1 MTPMEDDQE
10 RVVIAGAGPVGLAL
24 ALGLARQ
31 GVRSLIFEQKPALSV
46 HSKAVI
52 VLTRTCEILYE
63 WEVLNSFKQHGLWR
77 ESVEVVDPKSHPI
90 FRMSFD
96 SLKPE
101 SPTPGVCVLPQDET
115 EKLLYEAAIATGL
128 VEVRFG
134 HTVQTF
140 DETANGVKVGFVGPK
155 GNDVIEGRF
164 LCGCDGAHGSVRAG
178 LGLALDGKTYK
189 AHAVLVDVCVADERD
204 KLPWPRADF
213 SQPGINAMIRFANGR
228 WRIILARP
236 GETDEAPPTPEFV
249 QSVVD
254 RMLAPGPIEIV
265 WASAFKIHC
274 RNAAA
279 FRKGRVLLLGDSAH
293 LNSPAGGQG
302 MNAGIQDAHN
312 LAWKLAAILKGAN
325 EEKFLNS
332 YDVERQ
338 HAIRNGVDV
347 ATNRL
352 TTFGI
357 FMPPWLRGIAFRIMR
372 SLARKPRYA
381 TRIAKGLG
389 MLNYRYGESDLI
401 DSSGGF
407 YLPDLELEPGL
418 RLRAVGAANG
428 FLMEWVEG
436 QIKLNEQTWKLNLD
450 AGVAAQ
456 GLGRWTVVRPDLVV
470 AYTRDSEMDAKKALE
485 AVAMPEG

>member
-1 MTPMEDDQE
+1 MTPMADDQE

-24 ALGLARQ
+24 ALGLALR
-31 GVRSLIFEQKPALSV
+31 GVRSLIFEKKPALSV

-52 VLTRTCEILYE
+52 VLTRTCEILHE
-63 WEVLNSFKQHGLWR
+63 WDVLDSFKQHSLWR
-77 ESVEVVDPKSHPI
+77 ESVEVVDPKNQPI
-90 FRMSFD
+90 FQMSFD
-96 SLKPE
+96 SLGPV
-101 SPTPGVCVLPQDET
+101 SPTPGVCVLLQDET
-115 EKLLYEAAIATGL
+115 EKMLYDAAIATGL
-128 VEVRFG
+128 VEVRFE
-134 HTVQTF
+134 HIVQTF
-140 DETANGVKVGFVGPK
+140 DQTENGVKVGFVGPN
-155 GNDVIEGRF
+155 GNDVIDGRF
-164 LCGCDGAHGSVRAG
+164 LCGCDGAHGSIRAG

-189 AHAVLVDVCVADERD
+189 AHAILADVRISDDRD
-204 KLPWPRADF
+204 KLPWPRANF
-213 SQPGINAMIRFANGR
+213 SQPGINAMVRFANGR

-249 QSVVD
+249 QSIVD
-254 RMLAPGPIEIV
+254 RILAPGPIQIV

-279 FRKGRVLLLGDSAH
+279 FRKGRVLLLGDAAH

-372 SLARKPRYA
+372 RLSRKPKYA
-381 TRIAKGLG
+381 LRIARGLG
-389 MLNYRYGESDLI
+389 MLNYRYAESDLI

-418 RLRAVGAANG
+418 RMRAAGGANG
-428 FLMEWVEG
+428 FLVEWVEG
-436 QIKLNEQTWKLNLD
+436 QIKLGERTWKPN
-450 AGVAAQ
+450 AGAAVAAQ
-456 GLGRWTVVRPDLVV
+456 GLGRWTVVRPDFVV
-470 AYTRDSEMDAKKALE
+470 AYTGESEADARVALKQTQIS
-485 AVAMPEG
+485 

>member
-1 MTPMEDDQE
+1 MTTDQE
-10 RVVIAGAGPVGLAL
+10 RVIVAGAGPVGLAL
-24 ALGLARQ
+24 ALGLARR
-31 GVRSLIFEQKPALSV
+31 GVRSLIFEQKPALSL

-52 VLTRTCEILYE
+52 VLTRTCEILHE
-63 WEVLNSFKQHGLWR
+63 WDVLDSFKQNSLWR

-90 FRMSFD
+90 FQMSFD
-96 SLKPE
+96 SLKPV

-140 DETANGVKVGFVGPK
+140 DETPNGVKVGFIGPN

-189 AHAVLVDVCVADERD
+189 AHAVLADVRVSDERD
-204 KLPWPRADF
+204 MLSWPRADF

-236 GETDEAPPTPEFV
+236 GETDEAPPPPEFV

-279 FRKGRVLLLGDSAH
+279 FRKGRVLLLGDAAH

-325 EEKFLNS
+325 EEKYLNS

-338 HAIRNGVDV
+338 HAIRNSVDV

-352 TTFGI
+352 TTFGV
-357 FMPPWLRGIAFRIMR
+357 FMPPWLRGIPFRIMR
-372 SLARKPRYA
+372 GLSRKPKYA
-381 TRIAKGLG
+381 RRIAKGLG
-389 MLNYRYGESDLI
+389 MLNYRYAESDLI

-407 YLPDLELEPGL
+407 YLPDLELEPRL
-418 RLRAVGAANG
+418 RLREAGGPNG
-428 FLMEWVEG
+428 FLVERIEG
-436 QIKLNEQTWKLNLD
+436 QLRVGEHSWILGATP
-450 AGVAAQ
+450 ASAASE
-456 GLGRWTVVRPDLVV
+456 LKRYTVVRPDIVV
-470 AYTRDSEMDAKKALE
+470 AYTGESEADAKKALRQIQIS
-485 AVAMPEG
+485 